1 MAEQTIPVRV
11 KHTLSLE
18 ISDNAFWI
26 SFWAIGAI
34 FLLLLTLMLTNRS
47 LASEE
52 LIAKSADPVATA
64 CATDSTAR
72 NQCMALL
79 ARHNCKSAPRFW

>member
-18 ISDNAFWI
+18 IGDNAFWI
-26 SFWAIGAI
+26 SLWAIGAI

-47 LASEE
+47 LASDE

-64 CATDSTAR
+64 CATGYNSTVS

-79 ARHNCKSAPRFW
+79 ARHN